1 MNNSLEN
8 IKLMYGCPVVD
19 WKDINKKECVK
30 ISESN
35 NDSVTTEFRRFLRE
49 VVKDEGINELVRET
63 DLDNI
68 EFDYDREIDYYLHKL
83 TDALKSDTPN
93 SVQRSL
99 RIWKMIYLLKI
110 GFYISKH
117 SDEYLDLAKTIK

>member
-1 MNNSLEN
+1 
-8 IKLMYGCPVVD
+8 
-19 WKDINKKECVK
+19 
-30 ISESN
+30 
-35 NDSVTTEFRRFLRE
+35 
-49 VVKDEGINELVRET
+49 
-63 DLDNI
+63 
-68 EFDYDREIDYYLHKL
+68 DYDREIDYYLHKL

>member
-1 MNNSLEN
+1 MNNSLED

-19 WKDINKKECVK
+19 WKDINKKECVE

-35 NDSVTTEFRRFLRE
+35 NYSVMTEFRRFLSE
-49 VVKDEGINELVRET
+49 VVKDDGINELVRET

-68 EFDYDREIDYYLHKL
+68 DFDYNTEIDYYLHKL
-83 TDALKSDTPN
+83 TEALKSDTPN